1 MQNDFS
7 TIGLA
12 SLAGWSDQT
21 ATRLV
26 HICNLTIGYSGG
38 KVVAQDLNA
47 TLEPGSL
54 VCLLGANG
62 TGKSTLIRTL
72 CGFQPA
78 LAGEVTLRGNRVAS
92 MDAQAL
98 AKELSVVLT
107 DRLMVPNAT
116 VEELVGYG
124 RSPYTGFLGRL
135 NADDKK
141 KITQAMESCQIIH
154 KRKELLSNL
163 SDGERQK
170 AVIAKALAQ
179 DTPLIILDE
188 PTAFLDLP
196 TRVEIMQ
203 LLRTLA
209 SKSNKAIL
217 MSTHDM
223 ELALQMADKLW
234 ILHKGGPIDTG
245 SPEDLLLS
253 GAFATLFGQTNV
265 EFDIRTG
272 LFKVAYDYQYVL
284 PVSGHGFHYVLLRR
298 AFARKGVKV
307 EHSRLREG
315 LWLNIVAGSK
325 PAYQL
330 YFDSCLLIEHHKIDE
345 VVRATA
351 VCLTSTK
358 TKDTTT
364 NETRHTTHK

>member
-1 MQNDFS
+1 MPMESNQHTS
-7 TIGLA
+7 AHGAA
-12 SLAGWSDQT
+12 SM
-21 ATRLV
+21 V
-26 HICNLTIGYSGG
+26 EICNLTIGYSGG
-38 KVVAQDLNA
+38 KIVAPSLNA
-47 TLEPGSL
+47 TLEKGNL

-62 TGKSTLIRTL
+62 AGKSTLIRTL

-78 LAGEVTLRGNRVAS
+78 LDGNVSIRGREVATLNAH
-92 MDAQAL
+92 DL

-107 DRLMVPNAT
+107 DRLSVPNAT

-135 NADDKK
+135 SKDDKLK
-141 KITQAMESCQIIH
+141 VAEAMECCQIAH

-170 AVIAKALAQ
+170 AVTAKAMAQ
-179 DTPLIILDE
+179 DTPLIVLDE

-209 SKSNKAIL
+209 SKSQKSIL

-234 ILHKGGPIDTG
+234 ILHRNGPLDVG

-253 GAFATLFGQTNV
+253 GVFNNLFGQSNV
-265 EFDIRTG
+265 QFDVRTG
-272 LFKVAYDYQYVL
+272 LFKVAYEYHSTL
-284 PVSGHGFHYVLLRR
+284 PVAGHGFHYTLLRR
-298 AFARKGVKV
+298 AFARRGVKL
-307 EHSRLREG
+307 EHSNNRESF
-315 LWLNIVAGSK
+315 WLQITSNADK
-325 PAYQL
+325 PYTL
-330 YFDSCLLIEHHKIDE
+330 FFEEVPVSHHKSIDE
-345 VVRATA
+345 LVGKVEQCQQRQKLE
-351 VCLTSTK
+351 LTILES
-358 TKDTTT
+358 
-364 NETRHTTHK
+364 NL

>member
-1 MQNDFS
+1 MESKYKQHNA
-7 TIGLA
+7 IPVM
-12 SLAGWSDQT
+12 
-21 ATRLV
+21 V
-26 HICNLTIGYSGG
+26 HVDNLSIGYSGG
-38 KVVAQDLNA
+38 KIVASNLNA
-47 TLEPGSL
+47 KLERGHL

-78 LAGEVTLRGNRVAS
+78 LAGNVRIREREVATLNAH
-92 MDAQAL
+92 DL

-107 DRLMVPNAT
+107 DRLSVPNAT

-135 NADDKK
+135 SKADRACVEE
-141 KITQAMESCQIIH
+141 AMGCCQIAH
-154 KRKELLSNL
+154 KRKELLNNL

-170 AVIAKALAQ
+170 AVIAKAMAQ
-179 DTPLIILDE
+179 DTPLIVLDE

-209 SKSNKAIL
+209 SKSQKSIL

-234 ILHKGGPIDTG
+234 ILHKDGPLDVG

-253 GAFATLFGQTNV
+253 GAFNSIFGQSNV
-265 EFDIRTG
+265 QFDVGTG
-272 LFKVAYDYQYVL
+272 LFKVAYDYHHSL
-284 PVSGHGFHYVLLRR
+284 PVAGHGFHFMLLRR
-298 AFARKGVKV
+298 AFARRGIKLEHSAGREAFWLRITSDNETPYMLYFEEEPISRHKSIDELVGKV
-307 EHSRLREG
+307 E
-315 LWLNIVAGSK
+315 
-325 PAYQL
+325 QC
-330 YFDSCLLIEHHKIDE
+330 FLLSPTNAFIIE
-345 VVRATA
+345 
-351 VCLTSTK
+351 
-358 TKDTTT
+358 
-364 NETRHTTHK
+364 

>member
-1 MQNDFS
+1 MPMESKHHTSKQKMAPMLD
-7 TIGLA
+7 I
-12 SLAGWSDQT
+12 SD
-21 ATRLV
+21 
-26 HICNLTIGYSGG
+26 LTIGYSGG
-38 KVVAQDLNA
+38 KVVAPNLNA
-47 TLEPGSL
+47 TLERGNL

-78 LAGEVTLRGNRVAS
+78 LSGSVTIGGREVATLNAH
-92 MDAQAL
+92 DL

-107 DRLMVPNAT
+107 DRLSVPNAT

-124 RSPYTGFLGRL
+124 RSPYTGFLGRMSKEDR
-135 NADDKK
+135 AMVAE
-141 KITQAMESCQIIH
+141 AMECCQIAH

-170 AVIAKALAQ
+170 AVIAKAMAQ
-179 DTPLIILDE
+179 DTPLIVLDE

-209 SKSNKAIL
+209 SKSQKSIL

-234 ILHKGGPIDTG
+234 ILHRNGPLDVG

-253 GAFATLFGQTNV
+253 GVFNNLFGQTNV
-265 EFDIRTG
+265 QFDVRTG
-272 LFKVAYDYQYVL
+272 LFKVAYEYHATL
-284 PVSGHGFHYVLLRR
+284 PVAGHGFHFTLLRR
-298 AFARKGVKV
+298 AFARRGIKLEHSANRDSFWLQIATHAEKPYTLFFEEVPVSHHKSIDELVDKV
-307 EHSRLREG
+307 EQCQAKQKVEA
-315 LWLNIVAGSK
+315 VASE
-325 PAYQL
+325 P
-330 YFDSCLLIEHHKIDE
+330 
-345 VVRATA
+345 
-351 VCLTSTK
+351 
-358 TKDTTT
+358 
-364 NETRHTTHK
+364 